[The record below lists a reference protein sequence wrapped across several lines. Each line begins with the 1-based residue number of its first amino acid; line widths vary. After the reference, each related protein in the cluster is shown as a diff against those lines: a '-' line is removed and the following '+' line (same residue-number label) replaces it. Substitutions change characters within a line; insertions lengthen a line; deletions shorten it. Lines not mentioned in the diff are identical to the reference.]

1 MTDVI
6 PRGGAIVPG
15 MAPTRLDE
23 AAGLTVADV
32 MHSRFATMPASAAVG
47 EVRAWFAS
55 SVSHRMAL
63 LADAGG
69 RFAGSLLPDDVVGVE
84 DGAAATAFARLAPTV
99 APGEPA
105 ARAEELALS
114 TGSRRVPVVDGD
126 GLLVGIVAV
135 TTDLQGFCGT

>member
-1 MTDVI
+1 
-6 PRGGAIVPG
+6 

-84 DGAAATAFARLAPTV
+84 DGAAATAFVRLAV

-126 GLLVGIVAV
+126 GRLVGIVAV